1 MADNDMIPEARKQR
15 RRRNAAIA
23 IGLAAFV
30 LIVYL
35 VTILKITGNIGG
47 AS

>member
-1 MADNDMIPEARKQR
+1 MAENDLPPDAKKQR
-15 RRRNAAIA
+15 RQRNAAIA

-35 VTILKITGNIGG
+35 VTVLRITGNIGG

>member
-1 MADNDMIPEARKQR
+1 MPENDMIPEAKKQR
-15 RRRNAAIA
+15 RQRNTAIA

-30 LIVYL
+30 LVVYL